1 MFKFLFRLPAFLLEG
16 LMLFIFGSDRSF
28 PGVIGGAINLVKG
41 LLSMVKSVFNG
52 LTNLVSDNT
61 DAIASAF
68 WVSLLVGGAAAL
80 TVAYS
85 PAALAAVVGFKV
97 LGYSIA
103 SVVGSSF
110 TAQVAA
116 TAGVGAV
123 LGSAAVYSM
132 ATVIN
137 FCRFVSNCCFPKKRE
152 QAGFVFEAEETKV
165 EAKGSATA
173 LSQLGGSV
181 SANSS
186 TMSAEKAPTH
196 VSSLHKKTP
205 AVNAVTNQQV
215 DALMSS
221 SMM

>member
-16 LMLFIFGSDRSF
+16 LMLFIFGSERSF
-28 PGVIGGAINLVKG
+28 PGLIGGTINLIKG
-41 LLSMVKSVFNG
+41 LFNMIKSVVNG
-52 LTNLVSDNT
+52 LTNLVSDNR

-68 WVSLLVGGAAAL
+68 WTSLLVGGAAAL

-103 SVVGSSF
+103 SVVGSNF
-110 TAQVAA
+110 AAQVAA

-132 ATVIN
+132 ASIVN
-137 FCRFVSNCCFPKKRE
+137 FCRFVKNCCFSKRPE
-152 QAGFVFEAEETKV
+152 QAGFVFEAQETK
-165 EAKGSATA
+165 ANGSAVA
-173 LSQLGGSV
+173 LSQLGSNASAHSATRSV
-181 SANSS
+181 
-186 TMSAEKAPTH
+186 EQAPTH
-196 VSSLHKKTP
+196 VASLHKTKSVEVKNDNLASVSMT
-205 AVNAVTNQQV
+205 
-215 DALMSS
+215 S